1 MHTTVKGFKDDVESA
16 HFNLSPYAGVEKI
29 LCDQW
34 TQKVSVRGNLKPEN
48 VLKQVRRVKKE
59 AQLLQH
65 SKQF

>member
-1 MHTTVKGFKDDVESA
+1 MMFESA
-16 HFNLSPYAGVEKI
+16 HFEMFLYAGVEKI

-48 VLKQVRRVKKE
+48 VLRRVRRVKKE
-59 AQLLQH
+59 AQLWHQ